1 MLFKFNLG
9 NLTSFLK
16 PYKPH
21 GNTTPTELE
30 QLKGLLLQ
38 ERQNTDLKIKQQ
50 TAVLTSQI
58 NLLQSAISGIN
69 EGLIVINQTGQ
80 IAIFNKTAQYLTGY
94 SETQVLGKSID
105 QIIKVYDQ
113 TQELILIHYCPFR
126 ASNFEGIIYQKRG
139 LRIVGL
145 KESFVDLTTS
155 QIETG
160 SPIMVNCILILRD
173 STREKQLESMKLDF
187 VSMAAHELRTPLTS
201 IKGYLSVFVA
211 ENKTKVDTSAQK
223 LLDALTAATEQL
235 TALVEN
241 LLSVTRIDRGVVN
254 INLEAIDW
262 SKFIKDLVSDFQ
274 PRAQAKQITL
284 EYLPSAQS
292 LPEIKADQVR
302 INEVLSNL
310 ISNAI
315 NYTDPGGT
323 ITVWAQLT
331 QDGLITSVKDS
342 GHGIPKEAIPQLFNK
357 FFRVG
362 GSLEQGIKGTGLGL
376 YISKS
381 IMDLHHGKIWVDS
394 ELGKGS
400 TFSFSLPVG

>member
-1 MLFKFNLG
+1 MPFNLG
-9 NLTSFLK
+9 SLTFLK
-16 PYKPH
+16 SHQDNPLQQ
-21 GNTTPTELE
+21 ELDRIKI
-30 QLKGLLLQ
+30 QLID
-38 ERQNTDLKIKQQ
+38 ERQSTDLKIKQQ
-50 TAVLTSQI
+50 TFALTSQI
-58 NLLQSAISGIN
+58 NLLQSAISGLN
-69 EGLIVINQTGQ
+69 EGLIVINQAGQ
-80 IAIFNKTAQYLTGY
+80 VVIFNKTAQYLTGY
-94 SETQVLGKSID
+94 SESQILGKRID
-105 QIIKVYDQ
+105 QVIKVYDQ

-126 ASNFEGIIYQKRG
+126 AGSFEGIIYQKRG
-139 LRIVGL
+139 LKLVGQ
-145 KESFVDLTTS
+145 KASYVDLTTS

-160 SPIMVNCILILRD
+160 TPTTVNCILILRD

-201 IKGYLSVFVA
+201 IKGYLSVFVE
-211 ENKTKVDTSAQK
+211 ENRAKVDASAQK
-223 LLDALTAATEQL
+223 LLDALTSATDQL

-262 SKFIKDLVSDFQ
+262 PKFTQGLVTDFQ
-274 PRAQAKQITL
+274 SRAKTKQITL
-284 EYLPSAQS
+284 EYLPPNQP
-292 LPEIKADQVR
+292 LPELKADPVR

-315 NYTDPGGT
+315 NYTDPGGS

-331 QDGLITSVKDS
+331 PDGLTTSVKDT

-376 YISKS
+376 YIAKS
-381 IMDLHHGKIWVDS
+381 IIDLHHGKIWVES